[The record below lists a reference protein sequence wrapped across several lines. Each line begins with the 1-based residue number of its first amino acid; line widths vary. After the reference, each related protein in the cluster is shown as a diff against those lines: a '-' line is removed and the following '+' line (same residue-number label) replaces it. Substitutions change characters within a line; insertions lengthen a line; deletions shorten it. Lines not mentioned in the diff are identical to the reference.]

1 MGANRGL
8 RPVFAIGHEQVEA
21 FFTVEANVVI
31 GRHAGYFIKDPKGLQ
46 DLKGLF
52 NKTYAVRE
60 KMPKIRGGVL
70 RTPPL
75 IFGPPE
81 CNCVTPV

>member
-52 NKTYAVRE
+52 NRTYAVRE
-60 KMPKIRGGVL
+60 KMPKIRGG
-70 RTPPL
+70 RAAHAPPY
-75 IFGPPE
+75 FRPPE